1 MVGLIKSDIQEIR
14 NDVSNEDLVLDKLL
28 EKEFTLKVNIQD
40 MRILSTLLKKDIF
53 QIENKLSNYSPNV
66 NVKTLEEEKKLL
78 ERVEKNILYINRFY
92 EHMYKKKCCALGGK

>member
-28 EKEFTLKVNIQD
+28 EKEFTLKLNIYD
-40 MRILSTLLKKDIF
+40 MRILSSLLKKDIF

-66 NVKTLEEEKKLL
+66 NDKTLEEEKKLL
-78 ERVEKNILYINRFY
+78 ERLEKNISYINRLY
-92 EHMYKKKCCALGGK
+92 EHVQKKCCALGGK